1 MKKYIKPTIR
11 MRLINERESLMAT
24 SVTGQSTESVDVSD
38 NPIDGTTRLV
48 GSKLNKT
55 IQWDDD
61 EE

>member
-11 MRLINERESLMAT
+11 MRLIDEHESLMAA
-24 SVTGQSTESVDVSD
+24 SVTGQSEEQVDVSD